1 MKIFRRIIIVILVLL
16 LIGIIGFCLCIAPN
30 YKKSGYENR
39 VNLVINYRNV
49 TGSMKGEVIRENGN
63 EYISLDDINNY
74 FDRYTYYDEKYNYII
89 ATGNGHIACFD
100 IKAGTAEID
109 SKTVNAKIIEKNN
122 LKYIP
127 VNLLEEFYDIK
138 VKYNE
143 STNIVCIESTNTEL
157 KAATTSVKLSIKSKQ
172 TNFSRTL
179 EKVDK
184 GSTLYVKDVNVN
196 EDSSSNVVPETVKG
210 KISKWFND
218 IKKKL
223 AKDWIVVR
231 TENGTVGYI
240 NKKSL
245 DEIKTIRAAEKEVEE
260 PVVSMVWDYFENT
273 IAIPKNN
280 NDTTYKGVNVV
291 SPAFM
296 FVDDNGNIKENVGD
310 SGLNYISWAKSKGYE
325 IWSMVKCDNLL
336 TDNMRNMLSD
346 YKKREALINQI
357 VQICEK
363 YSLNGVN
370 IDMENIN
377 QSDKAYF
384 SRLIIEL
391 KPRLESRKMKLSVD
405 VTAPDGSPNWSLC
418 YDRKTIGDVAD
429 YIVFMAYDQ
438 TSKNGSRVGSNASI
452 EWVENNINKFI
463 KNNEVDS
470 RKLIVAIPFYSR
482 MWKVNSDGTSA
493 GSFDINMNKQ
503 EKYLAKATKKEWL
516 ADACQNY
523 IEYVENGFTYKM
535 WVEDEESIS
544 KKLDLVKKYNLGGAA
559 YWEKGCETENVWN
572 VVEQKLF

>member
-1 MKIFRRIIIVILVLL
+1 MKVVRNVILVVLF
-16 LIGIIGFCLCIAPN
+16 IGIVAFCLCIAPN
-30 YKKSGYENR
+30 YKKSGYEDR
-39 VNLVINYRNV
+39 TNLVINFRNV
-49 TGSMKGEVIRENGN
+49 TGSMKGETIRENGN
-63 EYISLDDINNY
+63 IYISLDDINNY
-74 FDRYTYYDEKYNYII
+74 FDRYTYFDSKYNYII
-89 ATGNGHIACFD
+89 VTGNGHFACFD
-100 IKAGTAEID
+100 INSGIAEID
-109 SKTVNAKIIEKNN
+109 SKSINVKIIEKNN
-122 LKYIP
+122 FKYVPI
-127 VNLLEEFYDIK
+127 NLLEDFYNIK

-143 STNIVCIESTNTEL
+143 STNIVLIESTNTEL
-157 KAATTSVKLSIKSKQ
+157 KQAKASGKLSIKNKQ

-179 EKVDK
+179 EKIDK
-184 GSTLYVKDVNVN
+184 GATLYVKEVAESD
-196 EDSSSNVVPETVKG
+196 DTSSNVKPETIKG
-210 KISKWFND
+210 KITKWFND
-218 IKKKL
+218 TKKKM
-223 AKDWIVVR
+223 AKNWVIVR

-240 NKKSL
+240 QKKSL
-245 DEIKTIRAAEKEVEE
+245 DEIKVTREAAKEIDK
-260 PVVSMVWDYFENT
+260 PTVSLVWDYFENT
-273 IAIPKNN
+273 IATPKNDN
-280 NDTTYKGVNVV
+280 NTTYKGINVV
-291 SPAFM
+291 SPSFM
-296 FVDDNGNIKENVGD
+296 FVDENGNIRENIGD

-346 YKKREALINQI
+346 YKKRESLINQI
-357 VQICEK
+357 VQVCLK

-377 QSDKAYF
+377 QEDKEYF

-391 KPRLESRKMKLSVD
+391 KPRLESKGLKLSVD

-463 KNNEVDS
+463 KNCEVNS
-470 RKLIVAIPFYSR
+470 KKIIVAIPFYSR
-482 MWKVNSDGTSA
+482 MWKVNSDGSSA

-503 EKYLAKATKKEWL
+503 DKYLAKATKKEWR

-523 IEYVENGFTYKM
+523 IEYVENGYTYKM

-544 KKLDLVKKYNLGGAA
+544 KKLDLIKKYNLGGAA
-559 YWEKGCETENVWN
+559 YWEKGCETDNVWN

>member
-1 MKIFRRIIIVILVLL
+1 MKIVRNIIIVILVLL
-16 LIGIIGFCLCIAPN
+16 ILGLIGFLVCIAPN
-30 YKKSGYENR
+30 YKKTGYEDK
-39 VNLVINYRNV
+39 VNLVINFRNV
-49 TGSMKGEVIRENGN
+49 TGTMKGEVIRENGY

-74 FDRYTYYDEKYNYII
+74 FDRFTYYDKKYNYII
-89 ATGNGHIACFD
+89 ATGNGHLACFD
-100 IKAGTAEID
+100 IKASTAEID
-109 SKTVNAKIIEKNN
+109 GNTVNAKIIERNN

-127 VNLLEEFYDIK
+127 VNLLEDFYDIK

-143 STNIVCIESTNTEL
+143 STNIVSIESTNTEL
-157 KAATTSVKLSIKSKQ
+157 KAAKTSVKLSIKSKQ

-179 EKVDK
+179 EKIDK
-184 GSTLYVKDVNVN
+184 GSTLYVKEVAEV
-196 EDSSSNVVPETVKG
+196 EGTTSNVAPETLKG
-210 KISKWFND
+210 KISKWYNNL
-218 IKKKL
+218 KKKM
-223 AKDWIVVR
+223 AKDWVVVR
-231 TENGTVGYI
+231 TENGTIGYI
-240 NKKSL
+240 HKKSL
-245 DEIKTIRAAEKEVEE
+245 DEIKVVREAAKEEEK
-260 PVVSMVWDYFENT
+260 PTVSMVWDYFENT
-273 IAIPKNN
+273 VAIPKNDSN
-280 NDTTYKGVNVV
+280 TIYKGINVV

-296 FVDDNGNIKENVGD
+296 FVDENGNIKENIGE

-346 YKKREALINQI
+346 YKKRESLINQI
-357 VQICEK
+357 IQTCQK
-363 YSLNGVN
+363 HSFNGVN

-377 QSDKAYF
+377 QEDKEYF

-391 KPRLESRKMKLSVD
+391 KPRLERLGMKLSVD

-470 RKLIVAIPFYSR
+470 RKLIIAIPFYSR

-503 EKYLAKATKKEWL
+503 DKYLAKATKKEWL
-516 ADACQNY
+516 VDACQNY
-523 IEYVENGFTYKM
+523 IEYVENGYTYKM
-535 WVEDEESIS
+535 WVEDEESVS

-559 YWEKGCETENVWN
+559 FWEKGCETENVWN
-572 VVEQKLF
+572 VVEDKLL